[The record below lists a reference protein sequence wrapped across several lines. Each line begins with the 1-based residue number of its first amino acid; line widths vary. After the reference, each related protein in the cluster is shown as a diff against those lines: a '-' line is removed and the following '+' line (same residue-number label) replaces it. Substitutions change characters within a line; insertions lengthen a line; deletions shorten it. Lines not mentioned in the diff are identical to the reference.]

1 MYESCD
7 TQFSN
12 CQFAL
17 TFITFVTRGKRD
29 KLVMVRCQSVV
40 SLEVVGDIFAA
51 TKRTRIDN
59 AGAFEVSL
67 Q

>member
-1 MYESCD
+1 
-7 TQFSN
+7 
-12 CQFAL
+12 
-17 TFITFVTRGKRD
+17 
-29 KLVMVRCQSVV
+29 MVGCQSVV

-51 TKRTRIDN
+51 TKRARIDN